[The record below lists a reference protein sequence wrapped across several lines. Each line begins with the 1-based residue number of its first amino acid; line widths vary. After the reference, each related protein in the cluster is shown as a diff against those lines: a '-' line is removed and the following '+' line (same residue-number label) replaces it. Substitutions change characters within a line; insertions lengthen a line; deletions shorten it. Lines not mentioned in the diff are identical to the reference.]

1 MFTKEQML
9 KALKEST
16 EDQQK
21 VFNESWIKHYLL
33 STVLGNIRTINFNNN

>member
-21 VFNESWIKHYLL
+21 VFNESWITTLLTKHCTWKHKNDKL
-33 STVLGNIRTINFNNN
+33 